1 MSRSFLLIQPTTDQ
15 SNSQAISAIYT
26 ISSAKM
32 QFKAISIIAFFLG
45 ATAVIA
51 SPTPKGMYLDHQL

>member
-1 MSRSFLLIQPTTDQ
+1 
-15 SNSQAISAIYT
+15 
-26 ISSAKM
+26 M

-51 SPTPKGMYLDHQL
+51 SPTPKGMYLDHQF